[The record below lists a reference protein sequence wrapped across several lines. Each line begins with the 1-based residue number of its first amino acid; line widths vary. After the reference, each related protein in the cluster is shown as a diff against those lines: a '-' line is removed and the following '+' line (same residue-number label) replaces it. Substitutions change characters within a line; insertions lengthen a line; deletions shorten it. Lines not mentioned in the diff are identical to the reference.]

1 MRRFA
6 TAMTMFDHDI
16 PMVEIRELVMGS
28 VIDELQSEKN
38 LTPIELLRQLV
49 PYANCLGNPK
59 FRRWATQNIRYRIGS
74 EFISKELMKELER
87 RGVAVE
93 TVTPSIEEIK
103 SAFRF
108 VAESESKTQSK
119 TFGSPKPREPK
130 AVRELRALGF
140 SEAQIAKVFNK

>member
-1 MRRFA
+1 MRKFA
-6 TAMTMFDHDI
+6 TAMTMFDDDI

-28 VIDELQSEKN
+28 VIDELQSEN
-38 LTPIELLRQLV
+38 SLTPIELLRQLV

-59 FRRWATQNIRYRIGS
+59 FRRWATQSIRYRLGS
-74 EFISKELMKELER
+74 EFISKELVKELER

-108 VAESESKTQSK
+108 VAESEARTKSNSNQM
-119 TFGSPKPREPK
+119 PKPREPK
-130 AVRELRALGF
+130 AVRELRALGL
-140 SEAQIAKVFNK
+140 SDDQIAKVFKK